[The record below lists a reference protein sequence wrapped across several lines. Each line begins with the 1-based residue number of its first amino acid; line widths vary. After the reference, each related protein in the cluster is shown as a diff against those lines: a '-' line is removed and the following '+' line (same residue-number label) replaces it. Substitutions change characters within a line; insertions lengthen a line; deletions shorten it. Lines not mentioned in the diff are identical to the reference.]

1 MGEIPYLLR
10 FQWKVLL
17 VACSLPVE
25 ACFSIYYRA
34 PRCFSYCWT
43 DWLLAIRRKGLKR
56 YSRTIN
62 TVTAGSSTRKSG
74 NVGSNPAPHI
84 DSEQLNLGWK
94 CKNVGFLKTSYLFLL
109 NSWWPKYKNGWHSY
123 RNQALWSLI
132 EDKKKMFLKMITF
145 IGEDML
151 LPSFSLV
158 SDQNLKG

>member
-1 MGEIPYLLR
+1 MGEIPFLLR

-34 PRCFSYCWT
+34 PRCFSFCWNN
-43 DWLLAIRRKGLKR
+43 WLLAIRHKGLNR
-56 YSRTIN
+56 YIRTIN
-62 TVTAGSSTRKSG
+62 TVTESSPTRKSG
-74 NVGSNPAPHI
+74 NMGSNPAPRI
-84 DSEQLNLGWK
+84 DSEQHNLGWK
-94 CKNVGFLKTSYLFLL
+94 CKNVGLLKTSDLFLL
-109 NSWWPKYKNGWHSY
+109 NSWWPHFKNGRHSY
-123 RNQALWSLI
+123 RNQASWSLI
-132 EDKKKMFLKMITF
+132 EDTKKLFLKMISF